1 MILKLQEKEKAIL
14 LRKEGFSYTEIL
26 KQVPVAK
33 SSLALWLQSVGLSKA
48 QKQRL
53 TDKKWASIRRGW
65 EKWKNTRIKKTIHI
79 NTEALEQAK
88 KTRINKE

>member
-14 LRKEGFSYTEIL
+14 LRKEGLSYNEIL

-33 SSLALWLQSVGLSKA
+33 SSLALWLQSIELSEK

-53 TDKKWASIRRGW
+53 I
-65 EKWKNTRIKKTIHI
+65 EKNLPLLAEALLKRKKT
-79 NTEALEQAK
+79 EF
-88 KTRINKE
+88 